1 MYILIV
7 SVTWI
12 YVLEPLIYIDIKLI
26 AFIWLIGEYWS
37 LKKECHRLM
46 ESSQQQY
53 CWSFSIKW
61 RRSFFVVAF
70 NSNNSNS
77 TPNRCCVLD
86 HLLMNNCRNVLWKS
100 NIVEMS
106 YHVEKS
112 ISLNGLVATFNST
125 NIYKIIE
132 NRCSSKKMLLWTILQ
147 FEIFHS

>member
-12 YVLEPLIYIDIKLI
+12 YVLEPLIYSYKAHSLYMVNWWILI
-26 AFIWLIGEYWS
+26 TQ
-37 LKKECHRLM
+37 KECHRLM

-61 RRSFFVVAF
+61 RRSFFVVVF
-70 NSNNSNS
+70 WI
-77 TPNRCCVLD
+77 TYQWT
-86 HLLMNNCRNVLWKS
+86 NCRNVLWKS

-112 ISLNGLVATFNST
+112 ISLNGIIAAFNST
-125 NIYKIIE
+125 NIYKIID
-132 NRCSSKKMLLWTILQ
+132 NRYPSKKMLLWTILQ

>member
-7 SVTWI
+7 SVAHI
-12 YVLEPLIYIDIKLI
+12 CVLEPLIYIDIKLI

-61 RRSFFVVAF
+61 RHSFFISLF
-70 NSNNSNS
+70 WI
-77 TPNRCCVLD
+77 TYQWT
-86 HLLMNNCRNVLWKS
+86 NCRNVLWKS

-112 ISLNGLVATFNST
+112 ISLNGIVAAFNST

>member
-7 SVTWI
+7 SVAHI
-12 YVLEPLIYIDIKLI
+12 CVLEPLIYRYK
-26 AFIWLIGEYWS
+26 AHS
-37 LKKECHRLM
+37 LYMVNWWILTTQKECHRLM

-70 NSNNSNS
+70 WI
-77 TPNRCCVLD
+77 TYQWTIVE
-86 HLLMNNCRNVLWKS
+86 NVLWKS
-100 NIVEMS
+100 NNGDVS
-106 YHVEKS
+106 YHVEKR
-112 ISLNGLVATFNST
+112 ISLNRIVAAFSST

-132 NRCSSKKMLLWTILQ
+132 NRYSSKKMLLWTIVQ

>member
-12 YVLEPLIYIDIKLI
+12 YVLEPLIYIDIKLL

-61 RRSFFVVAF
+61 RRSFFVVMF
-70 NSNNSNS
+70 WI
-77 TPNRCCVLD
+77 TYQWT
-86 HLLMNNCRNVLWKS
+86 NCRNVLWKS

-112 ISLNGLVATFNST
+112 ISLNGIVAAFNST

>member
-1 MYILIV
+1 
-7 SVTWI
+7 
-12 YVLEPLIYIDIKLI
+12 
-26 AFIWLIGEYWS
+26 
-37 LKKECHRLM
+37 M

-70 NSNNSNS
+70 WI
-77 TPNRCCVLD
+77 TYQWT
-86 HLLMNNCRNVLWKS
+86 NCRNVLWKS

-112 ISLNGLVATFNST
+112 ISLNGIVAVFNST

-132 NRCSSKKMLLWTILQ
+132 NRCSSKKCY
-147 FEIFHS
+147 FEPFYNLKSFIHNGASGRVAEVGQSGSVAKNFFGEVVNTAQRKISIIRFYIWFWFFMHSEPN

>member
-26 AFIWLIGEYWS
+26 ALIWLIGEYWS

-70 NSNNSNS
+70 WI
-77 TPNRCCVLD
+77 TYQWTIVE
-86 HLLMNNCRNVLWKS
+86 NVLWKS

-106 YHVEKS
+106 YHVEKR
-112 ISLNGLVATFNST
+112 ISLNGIVATFSST